1 MKTTRRM
8 LVAGAASTAI
18 LLGMP
23 WAHAQETINITAL
36 VEQTGAIAAAGQD
49 IGRGIEM
56 GIDTVNASGRLGNY
70 KIVADV
76 KDTAST
82 PATGAAL
89 ASQVASSDSI
99 AILGPALSSVAMAV
113 APIAQRSGVPM
124 IAIQANTAGLVET
137 GDHVYRL
144 TPPFY
149 TFNGLTYKYLAQQG
163 LKKVALSYISN
174 IPSVTGLGRDF
185 APKWI
190 EANGLELVAEETMP
204 VNTTDFSTTIAKLV
218 ASNPDAIG
226 LYNLDTQLPALIS
239 GIRRAGFTG
248 QLFCYAISPATLS
261 AVGDAGDGIVLS
273 IDYSPALDDPSS
285 VEFTKAFGEKYGGT
299 PTIYHANGYD
309 SVLFLGAALEK
320 VIAGG
325 AKPDRE
331 NLLAAMAEVAQTGID
346 GASGHLRF
354 DSQTHRDARVAGVL
368 VQYKGGVPSV
378 LLKGDPNVEEQ

>member
-1 MKTTRRM
+1 MKTSRRM
-8 LVAGAASTAI
+8 LMAGAAALAMMSA
-18 LLGMP
+18 MP
-23 WAHAQETINITAL
+23 PANADEAINITAL

-56 GIDTVNASGRLGNY
+56 GIDTVNASGRLGKY

-89 ASQVASSDSI
+89 TSQVARTDSI
-99 AILGPALSSVAMAV
+99 AILGPALSSVAMAT
-113 APIAQRSGVPM
+113 APIAQREGIPM
-124 IAIQANTAGLVET
+124 ITIQANTAGLVET
-137 GDHVYRL
+137 GDHIYRI

-190 EANGLELVAEETMP
+190 KANGLELVAEETMP

-261 AVGDAGDGIVLS
+261 AVGEAGDGIVLS
-273 IDYSPALDDPSS
+273 IDYSPALTDPSS
-285 VEFTKAFGEKYGGT
+285 VEFTKAFEAKYGST

-309 SVLFLGAALEK
+309 SVVFLGAALEK

-325 AKPDRE
+325 ATPDRE
-331 NLLAAMAEVAQTGID
+331 NLLKALGEVAQTGVA
-346 GASGHLRF
+346 GASGQLRF
-354 DSQTHRDARVAGVL
+354 DSAMHRDARVAGVL
-368 VQYKGGVPSV
+368 VQYKGGKPEVV
-378 LLKGDPNVEEQ
+378 LRGDPNVEEQ